1 MSGLSAPDPKI
12 EDGDLS
18 LLVLPLGD
26 CGVSNA
32 LCLQEYVRLVATSN
46 DVLAVSNGNMEK
58 PVSVINFWRLFHEY
72 SRVNKSPHSVH
83 SPLPQLP
90 EQGETKST
98 KVNARKLLTQV
109 RFGFLPTVSF
119 ERQNTVSVAL
129 SNAVVNPTHPANFNP
144 ANENWSP
151 LGAA

>member
-12 EDGDLS
+12 EDGDLC
-18 LLVLPLGD
+18 LFVLPLGNG
-26 CGVSNA
+26 GVSNA

-46 DVLAVSNGNMEK
+46 DVLAVPNCNVKE

-90 EQGETKST
+90 EQAEVEPT
-98 KVNARKLLTQV
+98 NLNERKPLTQV
-109 RFGFLPTVSF
+109 RFCFPRTVLF
-119 ERQNTVSVAL
+119 GRQNTVSVAL
-129 SNAVVNPTHPANFNP
+129 SNAVENPTHPNNL
-144 ANENWSP
+144 NDNWHP
-151 LGAA
+151 LEAA